1 MSWAVVTITYLLC
14 TPAPLYPMRPEGDHG
29 WSVRV
34 GLGLLGFGSSR
45 RIGASAHRALVPGS
59 CSTGSGVWLWGAEVW
74 PWGALCLWGLGPVP

>member
-45 RIGASAHRALVPGS
+45 RIGASAHRARARACGG
-59 CSTGSGVWLWGAEVW
+59 GSGSGFLLYWFRGL
-74 PWGALCLWGLGPVP
+74 ALGG

>member
-45 RIGASAHRALVPGS
+45 RIGASAHRARARACGGVS
-59 CSTGSGVWLWGAEVW
+59 GSGFLLYWFRGL
-74 PWGALCLWGLGPVP
+74 ALGG